1 MMKLAITTLTATGI
15 AAATFA
21 TAAPTLAAPSGGLS
35 AQDTIAQWQSE
46 GYTVNITRI
55 GSGPLS
61 ECAVVG
67 VRNPNT
73 ITRTTRSH
81 PGAGGVTT
89 LVVSKTVDVTLN
101 CTGAS

>member
-1 MMKLAITTLTATGI
+1 MKLAITTLAATGI

-21 TAAPTLAAPSGGLS
+21 MAAPTLATASSGAS
-35 AQDTIAQWQSE
+35 AQDTIAQWQSK
-46 GYTVNITRI
+46 GYTVNITRV

-61 ECAVVG
+61 KCTVAG

-89 LVVSKTVDVTLN
+89 LIVSKTIDITLN
-101 CTGAS
+101 CTRA